1 MGTADISGVSVFV
14 KGGVLNIVN
23 PEHAHIGSIRIYN
36 SAGQMVK
43 AYDVDTAEN
52 VFIPLGSTAGQVLVI
67 KIAGR
72 DSERTIKVGI

>member
-1 MGTADISGVSVFV
+1 
-14 KGGVLNIVN
+14 
-23 PEHAHIGSIRIYN
+23 
-36 SAGQMVK
+36 MVK